1 MYSELKTAFR
11 DELYELYKKTCDDL
25 YQPSTFWVAL
35 GQKNWLQYIK
45 NFINTADT
53 DGIKKLINARR
64 PDLSFE
70 YIIVN
75 NEKYHPLFT
84 DDELNRCKQTLAFMT
99 DCIEKG
105 VTP

>member
-1 MYSELKTAFR
+1 MYSDLETEFR
-11 DELYELYKKTCDDL
+11 DELYELYKKTCDEL
-25 YQPSTFWVAL
+25 YYPSTFWVAL
-35 GQKNWLQYIK
+35 GQENWLQYIK
-45 NFINTADT
+45 NFINAADT

-75 NEKYHPLFT
+75 NQKYQPLFT
-84 DDELNRCKQTLAFMT
+84 NDEIDRCKQTLDFMT

-105 VTP
+105 VTL